1 LTIPSFGNFVNRAL
15 KFISSQ
21 YGGTIPEGDTSGPLS
36 PNDETDSEFVTD
48 INGLLKDY
56 TEAMDSVKLRLGL
69 QTIML
74 ISQRGNLY
82 LQSSG
87 LGKALMTENPTR
99 CAQVVTRATNLI
111 YVLSALTYPF
121 MPSTSASI
129 LSQLNAPAR
138 SVPDVLSIDILPGHH
153 IGIPEHLFK
162 KIDEKMADVWRGKFA
177 GSGPASAAPVANEMS
192 GMSKRKAAAA
202 KKSTQNP
209 TKEQAGVVNGPKS
222 AEALILEAKIAEQGG
237 LVRELKART
246 PKTKELEEE
255 TATAVVELKRLKA
268 ELAALSK

>member
-21 YGGTIPEGDTSGPLS
+21 YGETIPEGDTLGPFSL
-36 PNDETDSEFVTD
+36 NDETDSEFVTD
-48 INGLLKDY
+48 TNGLLKDY
-56 TEAMDSVKLRLGL
+56 AEAMDSVKLRLGL

-111 YVLSALTYPF
+111 YVLSALTCPF

-129 LSQLNAPAR
+129 LSRVNAPVLTFFQSIFCR
-138 SVPDVLSIDILPGHH
+138 DTTSVLQNTCSRRPTRR
-153 IGIPEHLFK
+153 
-162 KIDEKMADVWRGKFA
+162 WQT
-177 GSGPASAAPVANEMS
+177 SGAVAEL
-192 GMSKRKAAAA
+192 
-202 KKSTQNP
+202 KKSKP
-209 TKEQAGVVNGPKS
+209 
-222 AEALILEAKIAEQGG
+222 
-237 LVRELKART
+237 
-246 PKTKELEEE
+246 
-255 TATAVVELKRLKA
+255 